1 MIVSRTYKTRSTDDI
16 RVHRAHDLFMSKR
29 SDARTP
35 MPVEPVDAKLFIETQ
50 VDVPVGW
57 LSLVQ
62 EFLNAAA
69 RMPDIRDGV
78 VKVRRIYE
86 SDGEMQI
93 YLDYPSAQISC
104 DDINGLFHIQTQF
117 AKASC
122 RTCQVCGNQGRRY
135 FGEKSWDIRCDEH
148 VTAGEL
154 DITALFESIPTD
166 GIFTKKA
173 VRKIYPFLP
182 AMDFKDGWLPLFER
196 LMQLLIKYGFDPT
209 KDKVLNAKEKFATLN
224 VYADIHDENI
234 RRFKLLNFLIDE
246 ARNISGST
254 CEDCGVP
261 GKLLVKSGGWWLV
274 ACAHHKPSDAISIVD
289 YYRRRESGS

>member
-1 MIVSRTYKTRSTDDI
+1 MIVSRIYRTRFTDDI
-16 RVHRAHDLFMSKR
+16 RVCDDHDWVMEQSSDKQAR
-29 SDARTP
+29 SSVQHD
-35 MPVEPVDAKLFIETQ
+35 DAKLFVETQ
-50 VDVPVGW
+50 IDVPAGW

-62 EFLNAAA
+62 ELLSAAA

-86 SDGEMQI
+86 SDGEMKI
-93 YLDYPSAQISC
+93 YLDYPSGQTSC
-104 DDINGLFHIQTQF
+104 DDIKGLVYIQTQF
-117 AKASC
+117 AEASF

-135 FGEKSWDIRCDEH
+135 FGEKSWVIRCDEH

-182 AMDFKDGWLPLFER
+182 AMDFKDGWLPLFDR
-196 LMQLLIKYGFDPT
+196 LMQLLIKYGLDPT
-209 KDKVLNAKEKFATLN
+209 KDKVLNAKEKFAALN
-224 VYADIHDENI
+224 VYADIDDEDI

-246 ARNISGST
+246 ARNISSTT

-261 GKLLVKSGGWWLV
+261 GKLWVKGGGWWLV
-274 ACAHHKPSDAISIVD
+274 ACADHKPSDAVSIVD